1 MKKEEKTE
9 MLNPFCD
16 EGFKRIFGDKILLMD
31 FLNSFVDAG
40 SPIVDLTYENKELV
54 SVESDGRTIIFD
66 LFCKLDN
73 GNNVIIEMQNKNQD
87 FFVDRA
93 VFYLSRAIS
102 AQGEKGRI
110 WKYGINSVIGIFIT
124 QFRVFDNDDVLS
136 EMKLIDPKTNKMVS
150 DKMHGYFIQL
160 PKFKKS
166 NNGCVDHFDEWIYN
180 LKNME
185 RMGNIEFK
193 DQEVFERLWNLSNC
207 SMLSIEERRKYER
220 SLKAYRDY
228 VNQLDFAKNEGR
240 AEGREEGRA
249 EGREEGREEGKTEER
264 AKTICTLRRKGQ
276 SDEEIASLLDLD
288 IEDVKSV

>member
-1 MKKEEKTE
+1 MDKEEKTE

-73 GNNVIIEMQNKNQD
+73 GMNVIIEMQNKNQD

-193 DQEVFERLWNLSNC
+193 DQEVFDRLWNLSNC

-228 VNQLDFAKNEGR
+228 VNQMDFAR
-240 AEGREEGRA
+240 A
-249 EGREEGREEGKTEER
+249 EGREEGKTEER
-264 AKTICTLRRKGQ
+264 AKTICTLRRKGK

>member
-1 MKKEEKTE
+1 MEKEERTE

-40 SPIVDLTYENKELV
+40 SPIVDLTYENKEMV

-66 LFCKLDN
+66 LLCKLDN
-73 GNNVIIEMQNKNQD
+73 GMNVIIEMQNKNQD

-102 AQGEKGRI
+102 MQGEKGGK

-124 QFRVFDNDDVLS
+124 QFRVFDSEDVLS
-136 EMKLIDPKTNKMVS
+136 EMKLIDPKTNKTAS
-150 DKMHGYFIQL
+150 DKIHGYFIQL

-166 NNGCVDHFDEWIYN
+166 NNGCVDHFEEWIYN

-193 DQEVFERLWNLSNC
+193 NQEVFERLWNLSNC

-228 VNQLDFAKNEGR
+228 VNQLDFAKAEGRAEGIAEGRAEGIAEGR
-240 AEGREEGRA
+240 AEGRA
-249 EGREEGREEGKTEER
+249 EER
-264 AKTICTLRRKGQ
+264 ALMISTLRKNGM
-276 SDEEIASLLDLD
+276 SDDKIAFYLD
-288 IEDVKSV
+288 IDIEEVKSV

>member
-1 MKKEEKTE
+1 MEKEERTE

-40 SPIVDLTYENKELV
+40 SPIVDLTYENKEMV

-66 LFCKLDN
+66 LLCKLDN
-73 GNNVIIEMQNKNQD
+73 GMNVIIEMQNKNQD

-102 AQGEKGRI
+102 MQGEKGGK

-124 QFRVFDNDDVLS
+124 QFRVFDSEDVLS
-136 EMKLIDPKTNKMVS
+136 EMKLIDPKTNKTAS
-150 DKMHGYFIQL
+150 DKIHGYFIQL

-166 NNGCVDHFDEWIYN
+166 NNGCVDHFEEWIYN

-193 DQEVFERLWNLSNC
+193 NQEVFERLWNLSNC

-228 VNQLDFAKNEGR
+228 VNQLDFAK

-249 EGREEGREEGKTEER
+249 EER
-264 AKTICTLRRKGQ
+264 ALMISTLRKNGM
-276 SDEEIASLLDLD
+276 SDDKIAFYLD
-288 IEDVKSV
+288 IDIEEVKSV

>member
-1 MKKEEKTE
+1 MEKEERTE

-40 SPIVDLTYENKELV
+40 SPIVDLTYENKEMV

-66 LFCKLDN
+66 LLCKLDN
-73 GNNVIIEMQNKNQD
+73 GMNVIIEMQNKNQD

-102 AQGEKGRI
+102 MQGEKGGK

-124 QFRVFDNDDVLS
+124 QFRVFDSEDVLS
-136 EMKLIDPKTNKMVS
+136 EMKLIDPKTNKTAS
-150 DKMHGYFIQL
+150 DKIHGYFIQL

-166 NNGCVDHFDEWIYN
+166 NNGCVDHFEEWIYN

-193 DQEVFERLWNLSNC
+193 NQEVFERLWNLSNC

-228 VNQLDFAKNEGR
+228 VNQLDFAKAEGKAEGIAEGR
-240 AEGREEGRA
+240 AE
-249 EGREEGREEGKTEER
+249 ER
-264 AKTICTLRRKGQ
+264 SFMISMLKKKGM
-276 SDEEIASLLDLD
+276 SDEEIAYYLD
-288 IEDVKSV
+288 IDIEEVKSV

>member
-40 SPIVDLTYENKELV
+40 APIVDLTYENKELV

-73 GNNVIIEMQNKNQD
+73 GMNVIIEMQNKNQD

-136 EMKLIDPKTNKMVS
+136 EMKLIDPKTHKMVS

-193 DQEVFERLWNLSNC
+193 DQEVFDRLWNLSNC

-228 VNQLDFAKNEGR
+228 VNQLDFAK
-240 AEGREEGRA
+240 
-249 EGREEGREEGKTEER
+249 EEGKTEER
-264 AKTICTLRRKGQ
+264 SKTISTLRRKGK
-276 SDEEIASLLDLD
+276 SD
-288 IEDVKSV
+288 

>member
-1 MKKEEKTE
+1 
-9 MLNPFCD
+9 
-16 EGFKRIFGDKILLMD
+16 
-31 FLNSFVDAG
+31 
-40 SPIVDLTYENKELV
+40 
-54 SVESDGRTIIFD
+54 
-66 LFCKLDN
+66 
-73 GNNVIIEMQNKNQD
+73 
-87 FFVDRA
+87 
-93 VFYLSRAIS
+93 
-102 AQGEKGRI
+102 
-110 WKYGINSVIGIFIT
+110 
-124 QFRVFDNDDVLS
+124 
-136 EMKLIDPKTNKMVS
+136 MKLIDPKTNKMVS

-249 EGREEGREEGKTEER
+249 EGREEGKAEGKTEER
-264 AKTICTLRRKGQ
+264 FKIISTLKRKGK
-276 SDEEIASLLDLD
+276 SDEEIASLLDLN

>member
-1 MKKEEKTE
+1 MEKEEKTE

-40 SPIVDLTYENKELV
+40 SPIVDLTYENKEMV

-66 LFCKLDN
+66 LLCKLDN
-73 GNNVIIEMQNKNQD
+73 GMNVIIEMQNKNQD

-102 AQGEKGRI
+102 MQGEKGGK
-110 WKYGINSVIGIFIT
+110 WEYGINSVIGIFIT
-124 QFRVFDNDDVLS
+124 QFRVFDSEDVLS
-136 EMKLIDPKTNKMVS
+136 EMKLIDPKTNKTAS
-150 DKMHGYFIQL
+150 DKIHGYFIQL

-166 NNGCVDHFDEWIYN
+166 NNGCVDHFEEWIYN

-193 DQEVFERLWNLSNC
+193 NQEVFERLWNLSNC

-228 VNQLDFAKNEGR
+228 VNQLDFAKAEGR
-240 AEGREEGRA
+240 AE
-249 EGREEGREEGKTEER
+249 ER
-264 AKTICTLRRKGQ
+264 SFMISMLKKKGM
-276 SDEEIASLLDLD
+276 SDEEIAYYLD
-288 IEDVKSV
+288 IDIEEVKSV

>member
-1 MKKEEKTE
+1 MDKEEKTE

-40 SPIVDLTYENKELV
+40 APIVDLTYENKELV

-124 QFRVFDNDDVLS
+124 QFREFDNDDVLS
-136 EMKLIDPKTNKMVS
+136 EMKLIDPKT
-150 DKMHGYFIQL
+150 Y
-160 PKFKKS
+160 
-166 NNGCVDHFDEWIYN
+166 
-180 LKNME
+180 
-185 RMGNIEFK
+185 
-193 DQEVFERLWNLSNC
+193 
-207 SMLSIEERRKYER
+207 
-220 SLKAYRDY
+220 
-228 VNQLDFAKNEGR
+228 
-240 AEGREEGRA
+240 
-249 EGREEGREEGKTEER
+249 KT
-264 AKTICTLRRKGQ
+264 
-276 SDEEIASLLDLD
+276 AS
-288 IEDVKSV
+288 